1 MALLPL
7 VPETSAS
14 TDSATSA
21 SVARAREAY
30 DLFTVEILYPK
41 GHPWAQHGKEVNEKT
56 FSRIYELMP
65 IS

>member
-21 SVARAREAY
+21 SVDRAREPY
-30 DLFTVEILYPK
+30 GLFTVEILYHK
-41 GHPWAQHGKEVNEKT
+41 GHPWAQHGEEVNEKT
-56 FSRIYELMP
+56 FSRMYELMP
-65 IS
+65 VS